1 MKKLFSLTFAITLTL
16 AACGTAQTQVA
27 TFVETSTPI
36 LTPIVTQTSVPP
48 TSTITPLPTITPTL
62 EPIRSTPPTIM
73 LHRPNQAFNSLQFLK
88 DLIVIL
94 KQENMKVVTYRGIY
108 QEPSITATQK
118 GYLFIVTIDDIYL
131 PYPVDPKVLEMI
143 DVLREAGYQ
152 AVLGIVTQGD
162 YAYPETVEL
171 LKELSNEGWEI
182 ATHTNNHDNLGN
194 MERKAPRA
202 VSPEISISMDKIE
215 KAIGI
220 RPITLILPYGQ
231 MVNDSR
237 PIKEAGIYWVVGIN
251 GGVTYDSWK
260 ELIYV
265 GRESPAKTAEQTYK
279 NMKAR
284 FGF

>member
-1 MKKLFSLTFAITLTL
+1 
-16 AACGTAQTQVA
+16 
-27 TFVETSTPI
+27 
-36 LTPIVTQTSVPP
+36 
-48 TSTITPLPTITPTL
+48 
-62 EPIRSTPPTIM
+62 
-73 LHRPNQAFNSLQFLK
+73 
-88 DLIVIL
+88 
-94 KQENMKVVTYRGIY
+94 
-108 QEPSITATQK
+108 
-118 GYLFIVTIDDIYL
+118 
-131 PYPVDPKVLEMI
+131 
-143 DVLREAGYQ
+143 
-152 AVLGIVTQGD
+152 
-162 YAYPETVEL
+162 
-171 LKELSNEGWEI
+171 
-182 ATHTNNHDNLGN
+182 

-265 GRESPAKTAEQTYK
+265 GREGPAKTAEQTYK
-279 NMKAR
+279 NMKSR